1 MKKTLLFLI
10 FLAPILLLSQHSD
23 RVLLI
28 KKMYKETISYSKVG
42 DCKTI
47 SWEEIDDDDEY
58 GRSFEREVTKCIY
71 PDNYSRISLS
81 FSLWESWLD
90 GEYYFKN
97 GNLYFAYLFDDW
109 GNSIDKW
116 RIYFKEN
123 GEVEK
128 ILVDYGD
135 GNTKVNDRGEIE
147 IIEQNKII
155 WLNIALKEL
164 NKRK

>member
-1 MKKTLLFLI
+1 MKKLLL
-10 FLAPILLLSQHSD
+10 ILLCLPLLSYAQHSD
-23 RVLLI
+23 RVLEI
-28 KKMYKETISYSKVG
+28 KKMYKKTRSYEKKG

-47 SWEEIDDDDEY
+47 SWEEIDEDDEY

-147 IIEQNKII
+147 IIEQNEIR

>member
-1 MKKTLLFLI
+1 
-10 FLAPILLLSQHSD
+10 
-23 RVLLI
+23 
-28 KKMYKETISYSKVG
+28 MYKETKSYEKRG

-47 SWEEIDDDDEY
+47 SWEEIDEDDEY
-58 GRSFEREVTKCIY
+58 GRSFKREVTKCIY

-81 FSLWESWLD
+81 FSLWESWLN

-97 GNLYFAYLFDDW
+97 GNLYFAYIIDDL
-109 GNSIDKW
+109 GNSQDKT

-123 GEVEK
+123 GKIEK

-147 IIEQNKII
+147 IIEQNEIR

>member
-1 MKKTLLFLI
+1 MKKLLL
-10 FLAPILLLSQHSD
+10 ILLCLPLLSYAQHSD
-23 RVLLI
+23 RVLEI
-28 KKMYKETISYSKVG
+28 KKMYKKTRSYEKKG

-47 SWEEIDDDDEY
+47 SWEEIDEDDEY
-58 GRSFEREVTKCIY
+58 GRSFEREVAKCIY
-71 PDNYSRISLS
+71 PDNYTRISLS

-97 GNLYFAYLFDDW
+97 GNLYFVYLSDDW
-109 GNSIDKW
+109 GNSQDKT
-116 RIYFKEN
+116 RIYFKKN

-135 GNTKVNDRGEIE
+135 GNVKVNDRGEIE
-147 IIEQNKII
+147 IIEQNEIR

>member
-58 GRSFEREVTKCIY
+58 GRSFEREVTKCLY

-81 FSLWESWLD
+81 FSLWESWLG

-97 GNLYFAYLFDDW
+97 DNLYFVYIVSDQ
-109 GNSIDKW
+109 GNSEDKT

-123 GEVEK
+123 GEIEK
-128 ILVDYGD
+128 ILVDYGE
-135 GNTKVNDRGEIE
+135 GNTTVNDSSDIE
-147 IIEQNKII
+147 IIKRNKLI
-155 WLNIALKEL
+155 WLSIAEKEL
-164 NKRK
+164 NKK